1 MAPYAPQFEGYEGY
15 AVVTAGSDL
24 DSAPANHFEIAPSSG
39 AYALGVQSIMIGF
52 PMDYTTLRGFGTSG
66 AFGGISYVGNSVVLE
81 YITVHDNSMYNMLL
95 IEGHEAYGHGC
106 TAGFGNKSDIT
117 VRNSTVVDGAGEGLY
132 IGSNYILTGDG
143 GCPSWGEGHNDILIE
158 NNHIN
163 RPATHGGQGDG
174 IDIKAGIR
182 NITVRGNLIENGGG
196 PGEFGIV
203 DLGTFLDQGFSTN
216 HLFENNLIRNRPNHE
231 NGMGIVNIR
240 GIVIRNNV
248 IFNAKGI
255 TFPGTNFT
263 GIRNSNIRLYNN
275 TIYGSAAGINGGS
288 VDGFTLRNNRI
299 AGTSG
304 GAPISV
310 GDAVNVG
317 SDYNVLVQGLG
328 ISGLTEGSHSIF
340 VPSSTSQ
347 FVNTSTGDL
356 HLTGFTIDFDKV
368 ARPQGSGW
376 DIGAC
381 EFK

>member
-1 MAPYAPQFEGYEGY
+1 
-15 AVVTAGSDL
+15 
-24 DSAPANHFEIAPSSG
+24 
-39 AYALGVQSIMIGF
+39 
-52 PMDYTTLRGFGTSG
+52 
-66 AFGGISYVGNSVVLE
+66 
-81 YITVHDNSMYNMLL
+81 
-95 IEGHEAYGHGC
+95 
-106 TAGFGNKSDIT
+106 
-117 VRNSTVVDGAGEGLY
+117 
-132 IGSNYILTGDG
+132 
-143 GCPSWGEGHNDILIE
+143 
-158 NNHIN
+158 
-163 RPATHGGQGDG
+163 
-174 IDIKAGIR
+174 
-182 NITVRGNLIENGGG
+182 
-196 PGEFGIV
+196 
-203 DLGTFLDQGFSTN
+203 
-216 HLFENNLIRNRPNHE
+216 
-231 NGMGIVNIR
+231 
-240 GIVIRNNV
+240 
-248 IFNAKGI
+248 
-255 TFPGTNFT
+255 
-263 GIRNSNIRLYNN
+263 SNIRLYNN

-356 HLTGFTIDFDKV
+356 HLVSGAPGIDTGVDLHLTGFTNDFDKV